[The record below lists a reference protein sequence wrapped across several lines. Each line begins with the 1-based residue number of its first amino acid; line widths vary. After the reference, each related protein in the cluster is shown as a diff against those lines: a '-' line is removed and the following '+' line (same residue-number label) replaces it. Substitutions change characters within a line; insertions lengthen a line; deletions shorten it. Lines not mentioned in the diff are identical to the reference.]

1 MKTKIK
7 YLLVLVL
14 ASFVFA
20 GCTTTFN
27 GNSEAK
33 QWEYKIVRLADSDKP
48 EVQLN
53 KLSQEG
59 WILVAV
65 EPVSFQNQDST
76 PQSGYVY
83 ITNYIFKR
91 SKQ

>member
-27 GNSEAK
+27 GSCKTK
-33 QWEYKIVRLADSDKP
+33 QWEYKSVNLCYQSSDF
-48 EVQLN
+48 QAGLN
-53 KLSQEG
+53 KASQGG
-59 WILVAV
+59 WRLIAIA
-65 EPVSFQNQDST
+65 P
-76 PQSGYVY
+76 PQSVDGC
-83 ITNYIFKR
+83 NAQYIFER
-91 SKQ
+91 PKQ